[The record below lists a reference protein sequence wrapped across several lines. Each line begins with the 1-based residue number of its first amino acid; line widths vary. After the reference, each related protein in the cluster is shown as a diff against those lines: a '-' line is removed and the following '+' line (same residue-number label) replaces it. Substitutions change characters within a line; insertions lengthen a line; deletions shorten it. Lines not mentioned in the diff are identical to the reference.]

1 MRETRKKWQH
11 SVINAMT
18 SVRTRNRK
26 WSCVGS
32 GRGLIYLEWSE
43 EIAQAVVSE
52 LDFEESVV
60 ILMVKN
66 SGAAFWEEGVIYPK
80 PKSYEQKQLE
90 AANI

>member
-1 MRETRKKWQH
+1 MQWQ
-11 SVINAMT
+11 VCAQEIENGPA
-18 SVRTRNRK
+18 
-26 WSCVGS
+26 WGQ

-43 EIAQAVVSE
+43 EIVQAVVSE

>member
-1 MRETRKKWQH
+1 M
-11 SVINAMT
+11 
-18 SVRTRNRK
+18 
-26 WSCVGS
+26 
-32 GRGLIYLEWSE
+32 EWSE